1 MEIDQ
6 IISAIQTVGYPIV
19 TALCCMW
26 YVKYRE
32 DKNDNRLDQL
42 NATHAE
48 EVASLKEALSNNT
61 VAITELSTLLRNGGT
76 KSDQMD

>member
-1 MEIDQ
+1 
-6 IISAIQTVGYPIV
+6 
-19 TALCCMW
+19 MW

-32 DKNDNRLDQL
+32 DKNDERLDNL

-61 VAITELSTLLRNGGT
+61 VAITELSTLLRDGGLNSG
-76 KSDQMD
+76 KMD

>member
-1 MEIDQ
+1 M
-6 IISAIQTVGYPIV
+6 GYPIV

-32 DKNDNRLDQL
+32 DKNDKRLDNL

-61 VAITELSTLLRNGGT
+61 VAITELSTLLRNGGLNSG
-76 KSDQMD
+76 KMD